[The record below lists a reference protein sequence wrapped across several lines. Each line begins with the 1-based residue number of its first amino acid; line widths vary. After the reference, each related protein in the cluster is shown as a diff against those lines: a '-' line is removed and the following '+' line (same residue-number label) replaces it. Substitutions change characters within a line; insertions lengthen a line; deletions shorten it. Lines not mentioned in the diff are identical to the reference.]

1 MTLEHRKFRRV
12 HGLQFPLHPQQVIG
26 WIVILIIVVNTFAI
40 LTPLLKPNLRSVFS
54 IVIAIIFFIHICSH
68 LAVILLDPAD
78 PRVRSQPTN
87 KIVPEFDRN
96 KHSHVIENGR
106 CHLCN
111 ITIESK
117 RTKHCSI
124 CNKCIIRFDHH
135 CKWLNNC
142 IGARNYCAFLIC
154 LISAILASLFVTGLS
169 VTELSLLLFFD
180 RIIDQPATNI
190 TTKNATDSVVLFIVP
205 ISDTTIIIAISAI
218 GILSAIVAI
227 LLLHLCFFHGYIACL
242 GLTTYE
248 YIRNKRE
255 KKSVAT
261 TIATTD
267 TTAAATTT
275 TSITTKI
282 TSIEIIT
289 TTVTGNSSSIPVQ
302 QIESRIQHGFCEF
315 VSARRFLLS
324 SFANGENQCFCCD
337 INDNR
342 IKLERK
348 SNQIVTQS
356 SFFYGE
362 SKEKNFQFCFSIHDI
377 FESQSKQ
384 TPTENSTDVSSA
396 NIEQPTITFRKWN
409 TTLST
414 SIFCCSTSLNSIA
427 MYCTKNIK
435 MNISK
440 KQSCDKQSCDVISN
454 QIAYVST
461 NSYKNVERIGFFY
474 TYLNKEEKRKR
485 CRKKRKSQEQSYDM
499 NIVHIQKLKKIN
511 KIDLITKE
519 DYDSFMKNIVL
530 LISITASSLIIPFY
544 TLIIIVPLYSKLPPL
559 YKSSITKLDLSES
572 QNQIS
577 LRLQKITGSS
587 TYRFGTCFIFQK
599 GQTTKS
605 YILSIKLS
613 SILESEFSKPATS
626 QSHSSLSSYSEYF
639 SCLLISLSFASQSF
653 SSPRVIDDKFYLHEK
668 YNTYI
673 N

>member
-26 WIVILIIVVNTFAI
+26 WIVILIIVVNTFVI

-54 IVIAIIFFIHICSH
+54 IVIAIIFFTHICSH

-87 KIVPEFDRN
+87 KIIPEFDRN

-142 IGARNYCAFLIC
+142 IGARNYYAFLIC
-154 LISAILASLFVTGLS
+154 LISAILASLFVTSLS

-180 RIIDQPATNI
+180 RIIDQPATNA
-190 TTKNATDSVVLFIVP
+190 TTKNATDSIVLFIVP

-255 KKSVAT
+255 NKSIAT
-261 TIATTD
+261 TIATT
-267 TTAAATTT
+267 TNTAAAAATTT
-275 TSITTKI
+275 SVTTKI
-282 TSIEIIT
+282 TSTEIIT
-289 TTVTGNSSSIPVQ
+289 TTVTGNSSSTPVQ
-302 QIESRIQHGFCEF
+302 QIVPESRIQHGFCEF
-315 VSARRFLLS
+315 VSARCFLLS
-324 SFANGENQCFCCD
+324 SFANGENQFFCCGM
-337 INDNR
+337 NDNQ

-348 SNQIVTQS
+348 SNQVIIHS

-362 SKEKNFQFCFSIHDI
+362 SKEKNFQFCFSIYDI

-384 TPTENSTDVSSA
+384 TSTENSTDTSTA

-409 TTLST
+409 ATLQT
-414 SIFCCSTSLNSIA
+414 SIFCCSTSINSVAIH
-427 MYCTKNIK
+427 CIKNVK
-435 MNISK
+435 VNISK
-440 KQSCDKQSCDVISN
+440 KQFYDKQSYDDISD
-454 QIAYVST
+454 QIAYDST
-461 NSYKNVERIGFFY
+461 NSCKKIERIGRFLR
-474 TYLNKEEKRKR
+474 TYLNKEEKRKK
-485 CRKKRKSQEQSYDM
+485 CKKKRKNQDQDDA

-511 KIDLITKE
+511 KTDLITKE

-530 LISITASSLIIPFY
+530 SISVTISSLIILFY
-544 TLIIIVPLYSKLPPL
+544 TLTAPLYSKFILL
-559 YKSSITKLDLSES
+559 HQSLFTKLDLPES
-572 QNQIS
+572 QNQI
-577 LRLQKITGSS
+577 
-587 TYRFGTCFIFQK
+587 
-599 GQTTKS
+599 
-605 YILSIKLS
+605 
-613 SILESEFSKPATS
+613 
-626 QSHSSLSSYSEYF
+626 
-639 SCLLISLSFASQSF
+639 LL
-653 SSPRVIDDKFYLHEK
+653 
-668 YNTYI
+668 
-673 N
+673 

>member
-26 WIVILIIVVNTFAI
+26 WIVILIIVVNTFVI
-40 LTPLLKPNLRSVFS
+40 LTPLLKPNLRSIFS
-54 IVIAIIFFIHICSH
+54 IVIAIIFFTHICSH

-180 RIIDQPATNI
+180 QIIDQPATNV

-255 KKSVAT
+255 KKSIAT
-261 TIATTD
+261 AIATTTD
-267 TTAAATTT
+267 TTAATTIT
-275 TSITTKI
+275 TSVTTKI
-282 TSIEIIT
+282 TSTEIIT

-302 QIESRIQHGFCEF
+302 QIVPESRIQHGFCEF

-324 SFANGENQCFCCD
+324 SFANGGNQCFCCG

-348 SNQIVTQS
+348 SNQIVTHS
-356 SFFYGE
+356 PFFYGE
-362 SKEKNFQFCFSIHDI
+362 RKEKNFQFCFSIYNI
-377 FESQSKQ
+377 FESKQSKQ
-384 TPTENSTDVSSA
+384 TSTENSTDVSSA
-396 NIEQPTITFRKWN
+396 NIEQSTITFQKWN
-409 TTLST
+409 TTLAT
-414 SIFCCSTSLNSIA
+414 SIFCCSVTSHNSII
-427 MYCTKNIK
+427 MHCTKNIK

-440 KQSCDKQSCDVISN
+440 KQSCDKQSCDDISD

-461 NSYKNVERIGFFY
+461 NSYKKVERIGFLY

-485 CRKKRKSQEQSYDM
+485 CRKKRKSQEQSYDT

-530 LISITASSLIIPFY
+530 STSITASSLIIPFY

-559 YKSSITKLDLSES
+559 HKSSITKLDLSES

-613 SILESEFSKPATS
+613 PILKLKFSKCVTTIA
-626 QSHSSLSSYSEYF
+626 F
-639 SCLLISLSFASQSF
+639 FFIIIF
-653 SSPRVIDDKFYLHEK
+653 
-668 YNTYI
+668 
-673 N
+673 

>member
-26 WIVILIIVVNTFAI
+26 WIVILIIVVNTFVI

-54 IVIAIIFFIHICSH
+54 IVIATIFFTHICSH

-87 KIVPEFDRN
+87 KIIPEFDRN

-180 RIIDQPATNI
+180 RIIDQPVTNI

-261 TIATTD
+261 AIAATD
-267 TTAAATTT
+267 TIAAATTT
-275 TSITTKI
+275 TSVTTKI

-289 TTVTGNSSSIPVQ
+289 TTVTGNNSSTPVQ
-302 QIESRIQHGFCEF
+302 QIVPESKIQHGFCEF
-315 VSARRFLLS
+315 VSAHRFLLS
-324 SFANGENQCFCCD
+324 SFANGENQCFYCC
-337 INDNR
+337 INDNP

-348 SNQIVTQS
+348 SNQIVIHS

-362 SKEKNFQFCFSIHDI
+362 SKEKNFQFCFSIYDI
-377 FESQSKQ
+377 FKSQSKQ
-384 TPTENSTDVSSA
+384 TSTENSTDVSSA
-396 NIEQPTITFRKWN
+396 NIEQSTITFRKWN
-409 TTLST
+409 TVLPT

-427 MYCTKNIK
+427 MHCTKNVK
-435 MNISK
+435 ANISK
-440 KQSCDKQSCDVISN
+440 KQSCDKQSCDDISD

-461 NSYKNVERIGFFY
+461 NSYKKVERIGRFLC
-474 TYLNKEEKRKR
+474 TYLNKGEKRKR
-485 CRKKRKSQEQSYDM
+485 CRKKGKNQEQSYDA
-499 NIVHIQKLKKIN
+499 NIMHIEKSKKIN

-519 DYDSFMKNIVL
+519 DYDSFMKNIIL
-530 LISITASSLIIPFY
+530 LTSITASSFIIPFHI
-544 TLIIIVPLYSKLPPL
+544 LVIVVPFYLKFTPLH
-559 YKSSITKLDLSES
+559 KSSITKLDLPES

-577 LRLQKITGSS
+577 LRLQKMTGSS
-587 TYRFGTCFIFQK
+587 TYRFGICFIFQK

-605 YILSIKLS
+605 HISIKFS
-613 SILESEFSKPATS
+613 PILESEFPKSATA
-626 QSHSSLSSYSEYF
+626 QSHSSLSLYSEY
-639 SCLLISLSFASQSF
+639 SSYLLISSLSASQSF
-653 SSPRVIDDKFYLHEK
+653 SSPRVVGDKFYLHEK
-668 YNTYI
+668 
-673 N
+673 